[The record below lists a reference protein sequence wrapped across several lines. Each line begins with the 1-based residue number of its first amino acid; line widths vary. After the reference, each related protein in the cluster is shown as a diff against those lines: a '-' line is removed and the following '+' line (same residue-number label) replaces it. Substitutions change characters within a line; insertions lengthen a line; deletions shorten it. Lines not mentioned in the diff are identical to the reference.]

1 MDEEIKIGDI
11 AYVVV
16 EDYAK
21 NQEPLIREGIVEQI
35 DDGFLFSVRFT
46 DKRSSKVSDVFC
58 EEELGHTAD
67 EAIEKYL
74 YEKKVGLIEQAQYHN
89 YVWMK

>member
-16 EDYAK
+16 EDYVK
-21 NQEPLIREGIVEQI
+21 NQEPLIREGIVERI
-35 DDGFLFSVRFT
+35 DDGFLFTLKWT
-46 DKRSSKVSDVFC
+46 DKRTLKVSDVFC
-58 EEELGHTAD
+58 KEEIGHTAD

-74 YEKKVGLIEQAQYHN
+74 YEKKVSLIEQAQYHN
-89 YVWMK
+89 YV

>member
-1 MDEEIKIGDI
+1 MEPVEIGQTV
-11 AYVVV
+11 YVVV
-16 EDYAK
+16 ETEGDP
-21 NQEPLIREGIVEQI
+21 QIREGIVERI
-35 DDGFLFSVRFT
+35 ENGFLISVQFT

-74 YEKKVGLIEQAQYHN
+74 YEKKVGLIEQAQYYN
-89 YVWMK
+89 YV